1 MVSDKALQKNE
12 VEEMVEL
19 PDIPDPKSG
28 PKTTEFYLTLL
39 SYALAALVL
48 YGVVTAAEA
57 QAILDSL
64 NTFVGAAT
72 GLIVALGPVASTVM
86 YIYSRTKVKSG
97 TTEAKAKLFDSML
110 K

>member
-1 MVSDKALQKNE
+1 MVSDKDLQKNE

-19 PDIPDPKSG
+19 PDIPDPKPG

-39 SYALAALVL
+39 SYVLAALVL
-48 YGVVTAAEA
+48 YGVLTGAEA
-57 QAILDSL
+57 QAILDNL
-64 NTFVGAAT
+64 NTFIGATT

-97 TTEAKAKLFDSML
+97 TTEAKARLFDSML